1 MFHGK
6 MTNESS
12 TFQMSD
18 YLPLWLQTNT
28 DIVGAQLQQIIQG

>member
-12 TFQMSD
+12 TFRMSD
-18 YLPLWLQTNT
+18 HLPLWLQINT